1 MGRLKKKRRKAA
13 KTAAP
18 RIVEKFHFVGFG
30 QTCRERLAPVRRYG
44 CDVPPN
50 PVCVRRVLKD
60 ERPSRTMLVNIFK
73 NAPELLGHPL
83 TSEDVKL
90 FFRQWKAYGTIPDG
104 YGRGVPPKRAADCKK
119 EVVFGS
125 WRE

>member
-1 MGRLKKKRRKAA
+1 MEHLKKKRRKAA
-13 KTAAP
+13 NTAAP

-90 FFRQWKAYGTIPDG
+90 FFKQWKAYGTIPDG

-125 WRE
+125 

>member
-1 MGRLKKKRRKAA
+1 MKKKRRNTAKAPA
-13 KTAAP
+13 PP

-30 QTCRERLAPVRRYG
+30 KTCRERLAPVRRYG

-50 PVCVRRVLKD
+50 PDCVRRVLRD
-60 ERPSRTMLVNIFK
+60 DRPSRTMLVNIFK

-125 WRE
+125 

>member
-1 MGRLKKKRRKAA
+1 MGHLKKKRRKAA
-13 KTAAP
+13 KKTAAP

-125 WRE
+125 

>member
-1 MGRLKKKRRKAA
+1 MKKKRV
-13 KTAAP
+13 KTARPVSAPP

-30 QTCRERLAPVRRYG
+30 KTCRERLAPVRRYG

-83 TSEDVKL
+83 TSGDVKL
-90 FFRQWKAYGTIPDG
+90 FYRQWKAYGTIPDG

-125 WRE
+125 

>member
-1 MGRLKKKRRKAA
+1 MGHLKKKRRKAA

-119 EVVFGS
+119 EVVVGS
-125 WRE
+125 

>member
-1 MGRLKKKRRKAA
+1 MGHLKKKRRKPA
-13 KTAAP
+13 KTTPP

-30 QTCRERLAPVRRYG
+30 RTCRERLAPVRRYG

-60 ERPSRTMLVNIFK
+60 ERPSRTMLFNIFK

-104 YGRGVPPKRAADCKK
+104 YGRGVPPKRAVDCKK

-125 WRE
+125 

>member
-1 MGRLKKKRRKAA
+1 MGHLKKRCKAVKAA
-13 KTAAP
+13 LP
-18 RIVEKFHFVGFG
+18 QVVEKVQFVGFG
-30 QTCRERLAPVRRYG
+30 WTCRERLAPVRRYG

-83 TSEDVKL
+83 TSEDVK
-90 FFRQWKAYGTIPDG
+90 RIYREWKAYGSMPES
-104 YGRGVPPKRAADCKK
+104 YGRGAPPKRAADCRK
-119 EVVFGS
+119 EMVFGS
-125 WRE
+125 

>member
-1 MGRLKKKRRKAA
+1 MGHVKRQKRRKAA

-60 ERPSRTMLVNIFK
+60 ERPSRAMLFNIFK

-125 WRE
+125 

>member
-1 MGRLKKKRRKAA
+1 MGHVKRQKRRKAA
-13 KTAAP
+13 ETAAP

-30 QTCRERLAPVRRYG
+30 QTCRERLAPVRRCG

-60 ERPSRTMLVNIFK
+60 ERPSRAMLFNIFK

-104 YGRGVPPKRAADCKK
+104 YGRGVPPKRAADCKE

-125 WRE
+125 

>member
-1 MGRLKKKRRKAA
+1 MGHLKKKKRRKAV

-125 WRE
+125 